1 MEPTPQAQASQRC
14 SLNLRLSPPWGC
26 CWRRD
31 GTGVPGRVCCSR
43 LALWRQKPERDEGVQ
58 LVKAIYTMYNWL
70 ISPLGWQ
77 RPRQVQAPWQG
88 GGHQWGRA
96 GSSNTFLA
104 LEGVGRGSADGASRY
119 KNVERI
125 L

>member
-1 MEPTPQAQASQRC
+1 MGGPGEVVLQR
-14 SLNLRLSPPWGC
+14 
-26 CWRRD
+26 
-31 GTGVPGRVCCSR
+31 
-43 LALWRQKPERDEGVQ
+43 AAIKEAKPEQDEGVQ
-58 LVKAIYTMYNWL
+58 LVKAIYTMYKLL
-70 ISPLGWQ
+70 ISPLRWQ
-77 RPRQVQAPWQG
+77 RPRQVQAPQQE

-104 LEGVGRGSADGASRY
+104 LGREGGGSADGTSQY